1 MITIQGAIN
10 QLNNYKKEFE
20 GMPWATLFP
29 EVSYHLCCAIEE
41 LEIMQNR
48 GNDENGKI

>member
-20 GMPWATLFP
+20 STPWAPLFP

-41 LEIMQNR
+41 LEIWLNK
-48 GNDENGKI
+48 GESEK